1 MNKRQNSKD
10 EWLIQG
16 MVDGELSRRE
26 EKRFRELIVASPNA
40 RKFYGEL
47 LHIHAT
53 LQSES
58 HLAEP
63 VDFSNQIMEKLFG

>member
-16 MVDGELSRRE
+16 MVDGVLSRKE
-26 EKRFRELIVASPNA
+26 EKKFKKLIVASPNA
-40 RKFYGEL
+40 RKFYVEL
-47 LHIHAT
+47 LHVHAT
-53 LQSES
+53 LQSEAQ
-58 HLAEP
+58 LAEP